1 MDRLALHLTKLSR
14 GLETSKCCDGGD
26 IQALFL
32 QYRSYFS
39 SSCNSDGDIFVERE
53 PSLLKP
59 LNLAIKWQSHHGGP
73 ARQGRFYLW
82 DSGLWNHSVRDSPLN
97 RRAWVLQERLL
108 APRVLHFG
116 KYLFWECKSMAASEV
131 MPTGK
136 PRQDSC
142 GHETFYPRLIQIIE
156 QLSTMEDELSD
167 DKKALTKSAHDAWW
181 DLVKKYSSCQLT
193 KDEDILVAIYGIAS
207 LMEKALMDQYVGGLW
222 RSTLLEDLLWR
233 PYAMRSPR
241 PTQPFPFRASTWSWA
256 SLKGQVFRA
265 NDPIPDAFYN
275 GACVF
280 LSEIM
285 DVRIE
290 SAGAER
296 NGQLKN
302 GYLSVL
308 GLTFEMACQETDFHG
323 DELSFKIGHYTF
335 GVDMYVDDF
344 DWWEVF
350 KERRGADVVCMPILL
365 TSSGGISLHGL
376 VIEPAPY
383 GYPEEHFVRIGV
395 FICLLQAEN
404 QPDIEEFRLK
414 IEEGQKR
421 RTIVLV

>member
-1 MDRLALHLTKLSR
+1 
-14 GLETSKCCDGGD
+14 
-26 IQALFL
+26 
-32 QYRSYFS
+32 
-39 SSCNSDGDIFVERE
+39 
-53 PSLLKP
+53 
-59 LNLAIKWQSHHGGP
+59 
-73 ARQGRFYLW
+73 
-82 DSGLWNHSVRDSPLN
+82 
-97 RRAWVLQERLL
+97 
-108 APRVLHFG
+108 
-116 KYLFWECKSMAASEV
+116 
-131 MPTGK
+131 
-136 PRQDSC
+136 
-142 GHETFYPRLIQIIE
+142 
-156 QLSTMEDELSD
+156 
-167 DKKALTKSAHDAWW
+167 
-181 DLVKKYSSCQLT
+181 
-193 KDEDILVAIYGIAS
+193 
-207 LMEKALMDQYVGGLW
+207 
-222 RSTLLEDLLWR
+222 
-233 PYAMRSPR
+233 MRSPR